1 MPAYNEPH
9 TCVLPASPGPRSA
22 PTVGSLPRHELI
34 RQNLRAGLRV
44 PGVASDL
51 LPRSTKGALLLIK
64 RRKKAEF
71 VCAGTASWTMLEFST
86 EGGLECLERERR
98 K

>member
-1 MPAYNEPH
+1 MAAYNEPH
-9 TCVLPASPGPRSA
+9 TCVLLASLCLTSA
-22 PTVGSLPRHELI
+22 PPPGSLSRHELI
-34 RQNLRAGLRV
+34 RRNLRAGWRV

-51 LPRSTKGALLLIK
+51 LPRSAKGALLLIK

-86 EGGLECLERERR
+86 EGGPECLEHERG

>member
-1 MPAYNEPH
+1 MPAYNKPH
-9 TCVLPASPGPRSA
+9 RCVLPASPGPRSA
-22 PTVGSLPRHELI
+22 PTSGSLSRHELI

-51 LPRSTKGALLLIK
+51 LRRSAKGALLLIK

-86 EGGLECLERERR
+86 KGGLECLEHERR